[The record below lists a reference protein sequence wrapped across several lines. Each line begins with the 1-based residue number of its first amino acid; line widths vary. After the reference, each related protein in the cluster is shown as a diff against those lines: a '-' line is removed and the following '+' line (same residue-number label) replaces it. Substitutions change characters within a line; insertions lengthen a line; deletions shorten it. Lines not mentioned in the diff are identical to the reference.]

1 MRRVIG
7 RIIGKATAKEF
18 EFMLSDK
25 SAEKEDL
32 MFSYVEVE
40 VDGDPI
46 IGRIVDVRKENPLLN
61 LDQAGALAKELIE
74 EMGNLTIPPER
85 FTRTVAECEVVG
97 VVRNGRLEQNR
108 KPLPPGSNVYPI
120 SEECAKILFYND
132 KSSYIPIGTIESF
145 GSTGKTPITVNGDEL
160 VTKHFAI
167 FGMTGSGKTNTS
179 ARVIEELAIRGYRI
193 VIFDPHD
200 DYKNITKFNTILKEY
215 DKDIDKVRERLFEM
229 IKKQLNEKINISKDD
244 VVPLL
249 VTLTLV
255 YNQPISNLLKGKE
268 LDNLKFSE
276 EVISLLKDTEKI
288 QKLLNSQVFRN
299 IRNIND
305 KIEHYCIFPE
315 IKFYGDNFEDFT
327 IKLMEGFLG
336 EEFTDAQKRYL
347 RRIIGRSR
355 SYVGLVYINQ
365 LQRIISNDQNLQDKT
380 KNALLQKLDTL
391 KYIYIDLLRSGA
403 IPCEINEIAKI
414 ICKKGKS
421 DINIHRFS
429 LSALPDRLRKL
440 TVWAIVSYIFR
451 MYKFKLLNENERY
464 PLLFI
469 LEEARSLIPSKA
481 TAEKD
486 YAGWLAVMALR
497 DLAYEG
503 RKFKLAYG
511 LISQKP
517 STVDEEVSS
526 QCNTLILHR
535 LKSPDDQEYVRK
547 VTEGLTKV
555 EIDMLKNID
564 TGKAVITGTAITST
578 ILVKVSK
585 RYSEEGI
592 EEPKPLSEE
601 TDIAKE
607 IETLKGELGI
617 QRT

>member
-7 RIIGKATAKEF
+7 KIIGKATAKEF

-25 SAEKEDL
+25 NAEKEDL

-40 VDGDPI
+40 VDGEPV
-46 IGRIVDVRKENPLLN
+46 IGRIIDVRKENPLLN
-61 LDQAGALAKELIE
+61 LDQAGALAKELIKE
-74 EMGNLTIPPER
+74 IGNLTIPPER
-85 FTRTVAECEVVG
+85 FTHTVAECEVVG

-120 SEECAKILFYND
+120 SEGCAKILFYRD

-145 GSTGKTPITVNGDEL
+145 GSAGKTPITINGDEL

-200 DYKNITKFNTILKEY
+200 DYKNITKFNAILKEY
-215 DKDIDKVRERLFEM
+215 DKNVNKVREHLFKK
-229 IKKQLNEKINISKDD
+229 IKELNENINISKDEAI
-244 VVPLL
+244 PLL

-255 YNQPISNLLKGKE
+255 YNQPISNLLRWKD
-268 LDNLKFSE
+268 LDKLEFSE
-276 EVISLLKDTEKI
+276 EVISLLKNTEKI
-288 QKLLNSQVFRN
+288 QKLLSSQVFEN
-299 IRNIND
+299 IKNID
-305 KIEHYCIFPE
+305 SKVEHYCIFPE
-315 IKFYGDNFEDFT
+315 IKFYGNNFEDFT

-347 RRIIGRSR
+347 RRIINKPK
-355 SYVGLVYINQ
+355 SYVGIVYINQ
-365 LQRIISNDQNLQDKT
+365 LQRIIDKSPILQDKT

-403 IPCEINEIAKI
+403 IPCEINAIAKK
-414 ICKKGKS
+414 ICKKGKT
-421 DINIHRFS
+421 DKNIHRFS
-429 LSALPDRLRKL
+429 LSALPDRFRKL

-451 MYKFKLLNENERY
+451 MYKFKLLNEDDRY

-486 YAGWLAVMALR
+486 YAGWLAVTALR

-607 IETLKGELGI
+607 IETLKDKLGI
-617 QRT
+617 QKT